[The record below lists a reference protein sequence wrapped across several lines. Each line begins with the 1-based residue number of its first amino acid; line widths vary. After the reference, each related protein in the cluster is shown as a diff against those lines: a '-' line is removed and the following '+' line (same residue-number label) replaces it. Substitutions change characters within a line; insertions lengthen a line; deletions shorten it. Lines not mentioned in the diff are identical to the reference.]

1 MMTNFEELLNKE
13 IDLLEDSTV
22 KEAMR
27 YSLLAGGKRLR
38 PLMVYAVT
46 KGYGIEAEIA
56 RPFACAL
63 EMIHTYSLI
72 HDDLPAM
79 DNDSLR
85 RGKPTCHIQYG
96 EANAILAGDG
106 LLTYAFEVMSKANVD
121 SSIIV
126 KGIQILS
133 KNAGA
138 SGMILGQCL
147 DVDDN
152 THMSFDELKRVHYYK
167 TGCLFSAA
175 LTLGAILANQ
185 DDSIINQWDE
195 LGKKLGL
202 AFQIQDDL
210 LDVHKTAEE
219 LGKSTSDERN
229 GKATSVTI
237 LGEDKA
243 TALMNELYQDC
254 INQINNFEEFEASE
268 LIELVKE
275 VITRNK

>member
-1 MMTNFEELLNKE
+1 MNNFEELLNE
-13 IDLLEDSTV
+13 QINQLIDSEV

-27 YSLLAGGKRLR
+27 YSLLAGGKRIR
-38 PLMVYAVT
+38 PRMVYAVT
-46 KGYGIEAEIA
+46 KGYGIEEEVANA
-56 RPFACAL
+56 FALAI

-79 DNDSLR
+79 DNDDLR
-85 RGKPTCHIQYG
+85 RGKPTCHKEFG

-106 LLTYAFEVMSKANVD
+106 LLTYAFEVASKANVD

-126 KGIQILS
+126 KAIEILS
-133 KNAGA
+133 KNAG
-138 SGMILGQCL
+138 SDGMILGQCL

-152 THMSFDELKRVHYYK
+152 SSMNFDDLKRVHYYK

-175 LTLGAILANQ
+175 LELGAILHTLDQKVLNK
-185 DDSIINQWDE
+185 WDN
-195 LGKKLGL
+195 LGKELGL

-210 LDVHKTAEE
+210 LDIHQSQET

-229 GKATSVTI
+229 GKKTSVHILSEEVATST
-237 LGEDKA
+237 
-243 TALMNELYQDC
+243 MNQLYENC
-254 INQINNFEEFEASE
+254 INLIHSFEEFDPSY

-275 VITRNK
+275 VQVRIY